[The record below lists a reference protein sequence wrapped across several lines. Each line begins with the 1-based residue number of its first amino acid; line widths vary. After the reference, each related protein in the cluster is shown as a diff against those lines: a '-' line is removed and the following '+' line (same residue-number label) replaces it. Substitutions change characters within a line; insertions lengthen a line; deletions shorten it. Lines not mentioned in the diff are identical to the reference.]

1 MRKLLLIVGLLFSLN
16 IFGASLNGVVKLE
29 DSDSLGVFV
38 YVEGQNKYD
47 ITDSKGKF
55 TINGLKLGEE
65 YNLVFQKGN
74 LPDYKKNIKISSE
87 ITNVEIEIPNE
98 KIKVSTTQTNSNNN
112 STNTTS
118 NTKTT
123 ASSSNTSN
131 KTVAVKVVKVDVNGK
146 INSQLNSDIF
156 LQLSGQSY
164 GIIVKPNTSFKMQLN
179 PGKYTASLIQEGA
192 KTKKINFTVGKT
204 STNVGT
210 FVMEAIDYNNLT
222 LRLEEKVENGVV
234 QLYKDGFLEYSSKID
249 KNSKEILIEG
259 LKRGSYDILVKAFGK
274 EDFNSVAK
282 VDGNV
287 AIDVVFNK
295 LSKENKIFVN
305 IHPKD
310 IEVEL
315 RLYSGLELIRTV
327 NAKELSIIEGLES
340 NKVYSLEAVNPK
352 YKTAEI
358 KRIIPGDNVNLSLAR
373 EVKGTLISGFV
384 SPFNSNANV
393 MLLDKGEVLAETT
406 TDETGYYEIELPNQI
421 SGEKT
426 LRINAENFSGEYVVE
441 NFENTK
447 NIYEKNIML
456 KPYTTKING
465 VVTFG
470 KGQALGNTL
479 VMIES
484 LGIWQFTNG
493 KGEYY
498 FNNLQEDTHEL
509 TFKKLGYTTVNEKI
523 KATKDETSVKNIVLN
538 PIGKI
543 VFRSN
548 LEAFKLNVNGKE
560 FTVNQKIYELIQGMG
575 TFNISATKTGY
586 LPINTKLSLT
596 EAGEIR
602 DVFLEF
608 INIQEQNKEIKT
620 KIEKI
625 KSNIKELKITEA
637 EELLSEISQM
647 KGLKAYE
654 KDYLDISSRLKNA
667 KARLFDIDRS
677 IKFELEKVK
686 DNIKK
691 EEASKVGYVEK
702 NKNLTKLYKESLD
715 YLGKIVFSH
724 PYTTYRY
731 DIHMLQSDIYLK
743 MGMPNSS
750 KNYTE
755 EAKKY
760 ENRRKE

>member
-1 MRKLLLIVGLLFSLN
+1 MRKLLLVLGLLFSLN
-16 IFGASLNGVVKLE
+16 IFGASLNGVVKVE
-29 DSDSLGVFV
+29 DADSLGIFV

-55 TINGLKLGEE
+55 KINGLKLGEE

-74 LPDYKKNIKISSE
+74 LPDYKKSVRILSE
-87 ITNVEIEIPNE
+87 TTNLEIEIPND
-98 KIKVSTTQTNSNNN
+98 KIKSTTTQTSSNNN
-112 STNTTS
+112 SSNTTNTKNTTS
-118 NTKTT
+118 TGTTNTK
-123 ASSSNTSN
+123 A
-131 KTVAVKVVKVDVNGK
+131 VAIKVVKVDVSGK
-146 INSQLNSDIF
+146 INSQLNGDIF

-164 GIIVKPNTSFKMQLN
+164 GIIVKPNTTFKLQLN

-192 KTKKINFTVGKT
+192 KTKKISFAVGKT
-204 STNVGT
+204 STNVGI

-222 LRLEEKVENGVV
+222 LRLEEKLENGVV
-234 QLYKDGFLEYSSKID
+234 QLFKDGFLEYSSKID

-259 LKRGSYDILVKAFGK
+259 LKRGSYDIIVKAFGK
-274 EDFNSVAK
+274 EDFIGVAK

-287 AIDVVFNK
+287 AIDVTFNK
-295 LSKENKIFVN
+295 LNKENKIFVN
-305 IHPKD
+305 IYPKD
-310 IEVEL
+310 VDVEL
-315 RLYSGLELIRTV
+315 RLYSGLELIRTTT
-327 NAKELSIIEGLES
+327 AKELSIIEGLES
-340 NKVYSLEAVNPK
+340 NKVYSLEAVNSK

-358 KRIIPGDNVNLSLAR
+358 KRIIPGDNVNINLAR

-384 SPFNSNANV
+384 SPFNSNATV
-393 MLLDKGEVLAETT
+393 MLLDKGEVLSETT
-406 TDETGYYEIELPNQI
+406 TDETGYYEIELPNKI

-426 LRINAENFSGEYVVE
+426 IRINAENFSGEYFVE
-441 NFENTK
+441 NFDTEKNT
-447 NIYEKNIML
+447 YERNIML
-456 KPYTTKING
+456 KTYTTKING
-465 VVTFG
+465 IVTFG
-470 KGQALGNTL
+470 KGQPLSNTL

-484 LGIWQFTNG
+484 LGIWQFTNE

-509 TFKKLGYTTVNEKI
+509 TFKKLGYTTVSDKI
-523 KATKDETSVKNIVLN
+523 KATKDETSIKNVVLN

-548 LEAFKLNVNGKE
+548 LEAFKLNINGKDI
-560 FTVNQKIYELIQGMG
+560 TVNQKIYEYIQGMG
-575 TFNISATKTGY
+575 TLNISASKTGY
-586 LPINTKLSLT
+586 LPINTKITLT

-608 INIQEQNKEIKT
+608 INIQDQNKEIKS

-625 KSNIKELKITEA
+625 KINIKELKITEA
-637 EELLSEISQM
+637 EELLTEISQM
-647 KGLKAYE
+647 KGLKSYE
-654 KDYLDISSRLKNA
+654 KDYLDISARLKNA

-691 EEASKVGYVEK
+691 EEATKVGYVEK